1 MSIENQDHRLR
12 LYLSQ
17 EARTSLD
24 RLKEANS
31 MSASQVIT
39 TILLKMADLG
49 MENLNELQQAS
60 K

>member
-1 MSIENQDHRLR
+1 MSIKTQDHRLR
-12 LYLSQ
+12 LYLTQ
-17 EARTSLD
+17 EARKSLD
-24 RLKEANS
+24 RLKEASS

-49 MENLNELQQAS
+49 MENLNELQPVS

>member
-1 MSIENQDHRLR
+1 MSIKSQDHRLR
-12 LYLSQ
+12 LYLTQ
-17 EARTSLD
+17 DARTCLD
-24 RLKEANS
+24 KLKEANS

-49 MENLNELQQAS
+49 MENLNELQPAS